1 MEFHNGKE
9 NGDELSSEQS
19 ENKHGQL
26 DILSAEDDPD
36 DDKLFMLSLVPKMRQ
51 LSTVDNLSFRVE
63 VQQLLL
69 SRVCQASSEETDVQ
83 DNELV
88 MICEPEEETFTE
100 PAVEVEPFNS

>member
-1 MEFHNGKE
+1 MEFQNGKE

-19 ENKHGQL
+19 ENKHRQI

-69 SRVCQASSEETDVQ
+69 SRVCQASSEETDVE

-100 PAVEVEPFNS
+100 PAVEVEPVNS